1 MTSTTTTGAAQK
13 PSIPLF
19 LSGLG
24 LAAAAVWAA
33 WDGAVNGVLD
43 IHTRGLKLHVVR
55 AEDPVGF
62 WLAEAGL
69 GLLALAFLLAA
80 LAMLRPRP
88 GPR

>member
-1 MTSTTTTGAAQK
+1 MTNSTAATQK

-19 LSGLG
+19 LAGLG
-24 LAAAAVWAA
+24 IAGAAVWAA

-43 IHTRGLKLHVVR
+43 IHTRGLKLHVVL

-69 GLLALAFLLAA
+69 GLLALAFFLAA
-80 LAMLRPRP
+80 LAMLRPRT
-88 GPR
+88 GAR